1 MDAELRKLMDEELRL
16 PPFLKKRTQDFALA
30 SATTWTAQRSVTVL
44 CLCLLIVSLG
54 RQMWLSDWKRWTEK
68 YEITNQSVQG
78 DKTKPDSTKLVTRA
92 SACGS
97 S

>member
-1 MDAELRKLMDEELRL
+1 MKDTPHVPLI
-16 PPFLKKRTQDFALA
+16 FLFDFIFSFCGL
-30 SATTWTAQRSVTVL
+30 
-44 CLCLLIVSLG
+44 
-54 RQMWLSDWKRWTEK
+54 RQMWLSDWKSWTEK

-97 S
+97 